1 MFNTESPIEIYYR
14 SHPDATIKEFI
25 DYTKEQDRRKQEAEN
40 ERYNNCIDWY
50 KNLEGRYFIINF
62 NGTSYLAVYVDRWPS
77 TEFNNKYQSYGI
89 STDKYSIIDEKGREI
104 NRYWFKNPY
113 EKPYC
118 GQNNGSCKEITKE
131 EFEDIAKKCIEIK
144 NIVESIN
151 LK

>member
-14 SHPDATIKEFI
+14 SYPDATIKEFI
-25 DYTKEQDRRKQEAEN
+25 DYTKEQDRRRQEAET

-62 NGTSYLAVYVDRWPS
+62 NGTSYLAVYVDHWPS

-89 STDKYSIIDEKGREI
+89 STDKYSIIDEKGRDI

-113 EKPYC
+113 EKPYH
-118 GQNNGSCKEITKE
+118 GRNEGSCKEITKE

>member
-1 MFNTESPIEIYYR
+1 MFNNESPIEIYYQ

-25 DYTKEQDRRKQEAEN
+25 DYTKEQDRRRQEAET

-62 NGTSYLAVYVDRWPS
+62 NGTSFLAVYVDRWPS

-89 STDKYSIIDEKGREI
+89 STDKYSIINEKGRDI

-113 EKPYC
+113 EKPYF
-118 GQNNGSCKEITKE
+118 GQNDGSCKEITKE